1 MKSITLSKED
11 VARFWSKVKVGS
23 PDECWEWQNAN
34 NGRGYGKLFVLDENG
49 KQTHQYAHRIS
60 WELANGKIK
69 KGLWVLH
76 KCDNPKCVNPKHLFL
91 GTQTENMRD
100 AVSKGRLHGS
110 GVRGEAQGSSRL
122 KEGDVLAIRRL
133 LSDGKVRQTVIA
145 KMFNVTPTAILFIK
159 KGKTWSWLNT

>member
-11 VARFWSKVKVGS
+11 VTRFWSKVKVGS
-23 PDECWEWQNAN
+23 PDECWEWQGAN
-34 NGRGYGKLFVLDENG
+34 NGVGYGKFHVGGEGNP
-49 KQTHQYAHRIS
+49 QRYAHRIS
-60 WELANGKIK
+60 WELANGSIP

-91 GTQTENMRD
+91 GTQTENMQD
-100 AVSKGRLHGS
+100 AARKLRIRGGA
-110 GVRGEAQGSSRL
+110 RGEAQGSSRL
-122 KEGDVLAIRRL
+122 KEGEVLTIKQL